1 MAMRDWVTN
10 DFGWK
15 LFSLFLAVAIWL
27 TVHKIYEEPGAASG
41 LVVGNT
47 VTFGNLPVLV
57 VSTAADVHDF
67 RVAPLTVKVTVSG
80 STEVMNKLQADQ
92 VHAVVN
98 LTDIGLERDLH
109 LPVDVSAP
117 PGVTLVS
124 VDPPSVCVIVPP
136 PPDKKP

>member
-1 MAMRDWVTN
+1 MRDWVTN
-10 DFGWK
+10 DLGWK

-41 LVVGNT
+41 LADGNT

-124 VDPPSVCVIVPP
+124 VDPPKVGVIVPP
-136 PPDKKP
+136 PPSKKP

>member
-1 MAMRDWVTN
+1 MRDWVTQ

-27 TVHKIYEEPGAASG
+27 TVHKINEEPKPVSRP
-41 LVVGNT
+41 VSGNT

-57 VSTAADVHDF
+57 VSAASDVRNF

-80 STEVMNKLQADQ
+80 SAEDMARLQADQ
-92 VHAVVN
+92 VHAMVN
-98 LTDIGLERDLH
+98 LTNVTPERDWH
-109 LPVDVSAP
+109 LPVDVSTP

-124 VDPPSVCVIVPP
+124 VNPPKVGVIVPP
-136 PPDKKP
+136 PLEKKP

>member
-1 MAMRDWVTN
+1 MRDWVTT
-10 DFGWK
+10 DLGWK

-41 LVVGNT
+41 LVGGNT

-57 VSTAADVHDF
+57 VSAASDVRDF

-80 STEVMNKLQADQ
+80 SAEDMARLQADQ

-98 LTDIGLERDLH
+98 LTDIGPERDLH
-109 LPVDVSAP
+109 LPVEVSAP

-124 VDPPSVCVIVPP
+124 VDPPKVGVIVPP
-136 PPDKKP
+136 TPDKKP

>member
-1 MAMRDWVTN
+1 MRDWVTK
-10 DFGWK
+10 DLGWK

-27 TVHKIYEEPGAASG
+27 IVHKIYEDPKAASG
-41 LVVGNT
+41 PAAGNT
-47 VTFGNLPVLV
+47 VTFGNLPVRV
-57 VSTAADVHDF
+57 VSAAADVRYF

-80 STEVMNKLQADQ
+80 SAEDLARLQADQ

-98 LTDIGLERDLH
+98 LTDIGPEWDLH

-124 VDPPSVCVIVPP
+124 VDPPKVGVIVPP
-136 PPDKKP
+136 PTDKKP

>member
-1 MAMRDWVTN
+1 MHDWVTK

-15 LFSLFLAVAIWL
+15 LFSLFLALAIWL

-41 LVVGNT
+41 LAGAT
-47 VTFGNLPVLV
+47 QITFGNLPVLV
-57 VSTAADVHDF
+57 VSAASDVRDF

-80 STEVMNKLQADQ
+80 LAEDLAKLQDDQ

-98 LTDIGLERDLH
+98 LTDIGPGRDLH
-109 LPVDVSAP
+109 LPVEISAP

-124 VDPPSVCVIVPP
+124 VDPPKVGVIVPP
-136 PPDKKP
+136 PPVKQP

>member
-1 MAMRDWVTN
+1 MRDWITK
-10 DFGWK
+10 DLGWK

-41 LVVGNT
+41 LAGGNT

-57 VSTAADVHDF
+57 VSAASNVRDF
-67 RVAPLTVKVTVSG
+67 RVAPLTVRVTVSG
-80 STEVMNKLQADQ
+80 SAEDMARLQADQ

-98 LTDIGLERDLH
+98 LTDIEPERDWH
-109 LPVDVSAP
+109 VSVEVSAP

-124 VDPPSVCVIVPP
+124 VDPPKVGVIVPP
-136 PPDKKP
+136 PPEKKP

>member
-1 MAMRDWVTN
+1 MRDWITK
-10 DFGWK
+10 DLGWK

-27 TVHKIYEEPGAASG
+27 TVHKIYEEPKAATG
-41 LVVGNT
+41 PAAGNT
-47 VTFGNLPVLV
+47 VTFGNLPVRV
-57 VSTAADVHDF
+57 VSATADVRYF

-80 STEVMNKLQADQ
+80 SAEDLARLQADQ

-98 LTDIGLERDLH
+98 LTDIGPERDLH

-124 VDPPSVCVIVPP
+124 VDPTKVGVIVPP
-136 PPDKKP
+136 PPNKKP

>member
-1 MAMRDWVTN
+1 MRDWITK

-47 VTFGNLPVLV
+47 VTFGNLPVLI
-57 VSTAADVHDF
+57 VSTAKDVRDF

-80 STEVMNKLQADQ
+80 SAEDMAKLQANQ
-92 VHAVVN
+92 VRAVVD
-98 LTDIGLERDLH
+98 LTDIESAAGFASAGGRVRPAGSDPRECGSAQSDGFSATER
-109 LPVDVSAP
+109 
-117 PGVTLVS
+117 
-124 VDPPSVCVIVPP
+124 
-136 PPDKKP
+136 

>member
-1 MAMRDWVTN
+1 MRDWVTK

-27 TVHKIYEEPGAASG
+27 TVHKIYEEPGAAFG
-41 LVVGNT
+41 PAAGDT
-47 VTFGNLPVLV
+47 VTFGNLPVRV
-57 VSTAADVHDF
+57 VSAASDVRDF
-67 RVAPLTVKVTVSG
+67 RAAPLTVKVTVSG
-80 STEVMNKLQADQ
+80 PAEDMAKLQADQ

-98 LTDIGLERDLH
+98 LTDIVPERDLH
-109 LPVDVSAP
+109 LPVEVFAP

-124 VDPPSVCVIVPP
+124 VDPPKVGVIVPP

>member
-1 MAMRDWVTN
+1 MRDWVTK
-10 DFGWK
+10 DLGWK

-27 TVHKIYEEPGAASG
+27 TVHKIYEEPKAASG
-41 LVVGNT
+41 PVAGNT
-47 VTFGNLPVLV
+47 VTFGNLPVRV
-57 VSTAADVHDF
+57 VSAVADVRNF

-80 STEVMNKLQADQ
+80 SAEDMARLQADQ

-98 LTDIGLERDLH
+98 LTDIGPERDLH

-124 VDPPSVCVIVPP
+124 VAPTKVGMIVPP
-136 PPDKKP
+136 SPNKKP

>member
-124 VDPPSVCVIVPP
+124 VDPPKVGVIVPP

>member
-1 MAMRDWVTN
+1 MRDWITH

-41 LVVGNT
+41 LVGGFP

-57 VSTAADVHDF
+57 VSAASDVRNF

-80 STEVMNKLQADQ
+80 PVETMAKLQADQ

-109 LPVDVSAP
+109 LPVEISAP

-124 VDPPSVCVIVPP
+124 VDPPKVGVIVPP
-136 PPDKKP
+136 PPEKRP

>member
-1 MAMRDWVTN
+1 MRDWVTK
-10 DFGWK
+10 DLGWK
-15 LFSLFLAVAIWL
+15 LFSLFLAVSIWL
-27 TVHKIYEEPGAASG
+27 TVHKIYEEPKAASG
-41 LVVGNT
+41 PAAGNT
-47 VTFGNLPVLV
+47 VTFGNLPVRV
-57 VSTAADVHDF
+57 VSAVADVRNF

-80 STEVMNKLQADQ
+80 SAEDMARLQADQ

-98 LTDIGLERDLH
+98 LTDIGPERDLH

-124 VDPPSVCVIVPP
+124 VDPPRVGVIVPP

>member
-1 MAMRDWVTN
+1 MRDWVTN

-124 VDPPSVCVIVPP
+124 VDPPRVGVIVPP

>member
-1 MAMRDWVTN
+1 MRDWVTK

-47 VTFGNLPVLV
+47 VTFGNLPVRV
-57 VSTAADVHDF
+57 VSAVADVRNF

-80 STEVMNKLQADQ
+80 SAEDMARLQADQ

-98 LTDIGLERDLH
+98 LTDIGPERDLH

-124 VDPPSVCVIVPP
+124 VAPTKVGMIVPP
-136 PPDKKP
+136 SPNKKP

>member
-27 TVHKIYEEPGAASG
+27 TVHKIYEEPKAASKPA
-41 LVVGNT
+41 VGDT
-47 VTFGNLPVLV
+47 VTFGNLPVRV
-57 VSTAADVHDF
+57 VSGASDVRDF

-80 STEVMNKLQADQ
+80 LAEDMAKLQADQ

-98 LTDIGLERDLH
+98 LTDIGSERDLH
-109 LPVDVSAP
+109 VPVDVSTP

-124 VDPPSVCVIVPP
+124 VDPPKVGVIVPP
-136 PPDKKP
+136 PPSKKP